1 VYCALRRPDDA
12 LKWLDRAYQQHDTGI
27 NMLKVEPMFDGCRVD
42 ARFQRLIS
50 ELHLGD

>member
-1 VYCALRRPDDA
+1 
-12 LKWLDRAYQQHDTGI
+12 
-27 NMLKVEPMFDGCRVD
+27 MLKVEPMFDGCRVD